1 MAISYKSQ
9 FVEGWYQQG
18 VTAGKEEG
26 EAEGEARGE
35 ARTRAADILRVLKS
49 RNLRLTPA
57 QRELIQGC
65 TDLDQL
71 DTWFERSLTAT
82 KAGEIFEG

>member
-1 MAISYKSQ
+1 
-9 FVEGWYQQG
+9 
-18 VTAGKEEG
+18 
-26 EAEGEARGE
+26 
-35 ARTRAADILRVLKS
+35 VLKS

>member
-18 VTAGKEEG
+18 VTAGKAEGKEEG
-26 EAEGEARGE
+26 KAEGE

-57 QRELIQGC
+57 QRELIQEC

-71 DTWFERSLTAT
+71 DTWFDRSLTAT